1 MERRTGR
8 GTAGLGTDEIEDD
21 IRPLPNPPSPE
32 RKLPGALPGAI
43 ARVKIIR
50 ALLLGIGIGAAAFYF
65 LGSEHGR
72 NQLHSTASQVDA
84 TTKPARDAIYEKL
97 KVLDLRSEDIKDE
110 LAQTGKVIRRKASEA
125 GAAID
130 HATAD
135 ARITA
140 AIKGKLLASRDL
152 SSLQISV
159 NTTGGIVT
167 MSGAV
172 PSAEEISKAML
183 VAMETDGVREV
194 ISTLQVKSKTTGAA
208 TNAVPVTRK
217 ATNP

>member
-1 MERRTGR
+1 V
-8 GTAGLGTDEIEDD
+8 A
-21 IRPLPNPPSPE
+21 S
-32 RKLPGALPGAI
+32 K
-43 ARVKIIR
+43 RVKIFL
-50 ALLLGIGIGAAAFYF
+50 ALLIGIGLGAAAFYF

-72 NQLHSTASQVDA
+72 SQLRSTADQIDTS
-84 TTKPARDAIYEKL
+84 TKPARDAFYEKL

-110 LAQTGKVIRRKASEA
+110 LAETGKVVRRKAREA

-159 NTTGGIVT
+159 NTTGGVVT
-167 MSGAV
+167 LSGPV
-172 PSAEEISKAML
+172 SSTEEISQAML
-183 VAMETDGVREV
+183 IAMETDGVREV
-194 ISTLQVKSKTTGAA
+194 ISTLQVKSKTPTAT
-208 TNAVPVTRK
+208 TNATPVTRK
-217 ATNP
+217 AANP

>member
-1 MERRTGR
+1 VKVIL
-8 GTAGLGTDEIEDD
+8 ALLIGLG
-21 IRPLPNPPSPE
+21 L
-32 RKLPGALPGAI
+32 
-43 ARVKIIR
+43 
-50 ALLLGIGIGAAAFYF
+50 GAASFYF
-65 LGSEHGR
+65 LGSDHGR
-72 NQLHSTASQVDA
+72 EQLRSTASQIDT
-84 TTKPARDAIYEKL
+84 TTKPARDALYGKL
-97 KVLDLRSEDIKDE
+97 QVLDLRSEDIKDE
-110 LAQTGKVIRRKASEA
+110 LAQTGKVVRRKAREA
-125 GAAID
+125 GEAID

-194 ISTLQVKSKTTGAA
+194 ISTLQVKSKTSAGP
-208 TNAVPVTRK
+208 TNTAPITRK
-217 ATNP
+217 TANQ